1 MGYPYMDILYHVAR
15 LLLSPKKKLI
25 IEKNIWEKE
34 KLFDS
39 IAALVL
45 QCEAFKWWNHSKCTL
60 YLTFAG
66 PSLEGVTSLT
76 QKCAV
81 ADLMSVLNPTPFCIV
96 GE

>member
-1 MGYPYMDILYHVAR
+1 MPLEDDM

-25 IEKNIWEKE
+25 IEKNIWVKE

-45 QCEAFKWWNHSKCTL
+45 QC
-60 YLTFAG
+60 

-81 ADLMSVLNPTPFCIV
+81 ADLTSVLNPTPFCII
-96 GE
+96 GDMELELPWDPRE